1 MVNSYSDII
10 EYWYSEKSKKHWFN
24 STPDIDSEI
33 KQRFEDI
40 WIRAQQDEFSDWV
53 KSPEGCLALIIL
65 LDQFPLNMYRGKA
78 KSFKTEQQ
86 AIRISL
92 HAINKGFDKELK
104 SDELLFLFMPL
115 MHSENI
121 THQEMQVELF
131 DKYNFNIDYS
141 QHHRDIVKKYGRFPH
156 RNKILGRKSSEIE
169 TEYLLSSGAFKG

>member
-24 STPDIDSEI
+24 STPEVDSEI

-40 WIRAQQDEFSDWV
+40 WIRAQQDEFIDWV

-65 LDQFPLNMYRGKA
+65 LDQVPLNMYRGKA
-78 KSFKTEQQ
+78 ISFKTEQQ
-86 AIRISL
+86 AIKTSL
-92 HAINKGFDKELK
+92 YAINKGFDKELK
-104 SDELLFLFMPL
+104 SDGLLFLFMPL

-131 DKYNFNIDYS
+131 DKYDFNLDFS
-141 QHHRDIVKKYGRFPH
+141 RHHRDIVKKYGRFPH
-156 RNKILGRKSSEIE
+156 RNQILGREDTEIE
-169 TEYLLSSGAFKG
+169 KEYLLSDGAFMG

>member
-24 STPDIDSEI
+24 STPDIDYEI

-40 WIRAQQDEFSDWV
+40 WIRAQQDEFSDWI

-86 AIRISL
+86 AIKTSL
-92 HAINKGFDKELK
+92 YAINKGFDKELK
-104 SDELLFLFMPL
+104 SDELLFVFMPL

-121 THQEMQVELF
+121 IHQEMQVELF
-131 DKYNFNIDYS
+131 KKNDFNLDFS

-156 RNKILGRKSSEIE
+156 RNIILGRESTEIE
-169 TEYLLSSGAFKG
+169 KEYLLSDGAFMG